1 MFAIIS
7 FFFMSVSFGAESAP
21 VLTYEAAL
29 LEAIESNAELRRASY
44 TLDTARADVLAS
56 KAIFDPSLNLSGS
69 YSWDRN
75 KSFFQGIPYDI
86 KNRMSSGSLGIGGA
100 LASGTSY
107 DLSTAYFRNYGEYA
121 NLLAGDN
128 PEFGTFV
135 QDEFRASLNGSVTQ
149 QLLKGHRFAYNMQ
162 PLNMARQGL
171 AISELGF
178 EQTRQSVL
186 STTAQAYWNWVY
198 QFQLLELRRRA
209 VIVSTEAL
217 RIGKL
222 KAESGDLAPIEVTR
236 LAAALIQDQSTEI
249 ETENAVYQ
257 AKNALLLAMG
267 QPPGREIHPGQTE
280 VNVAQ
285 LELDVQT
292 AVDAAMQQNLELLIQ
307 RANVENAQLS
317 LKMSKHALL
326 PSLSATFSAGLGSQN
341 TSVGKAFAGLFQD
354 ERFPNLSVGGQ
365 FSMPIGNRAARG
377 DRRKSEAALGTQRV
391 SLLELEQ
398 NIAVQV
404 AQQVQVLNSARKRV
418 ELADINVQL
427 AEQTLVAEEA
437 SAELG
442 RAIQKDVLESRNN
455 LDSARVEAVK
465 SRTDYQLAIVELQR
479 LQGQL
484 SVPGGP

>member
-1 MFAIIS
+1 
-7 FFFMSVSFGAESAP
+7 
-21 VLTYEAAL
+21 
-29 LEAIESNAELRRASY
+29 
-44 TLDTARADVLAS
+44 
-56 KAIFDPSLNLSGS
+56 
-69 YSWDRN
+69 
-75 KSFFQGIPYDI
+75 
-86 KNRMSSGSLGIGGA
+86 
-100 LASGTSY
+100 
-107 DLSTAYFRNYGEYA
+107 
-121 NLLAGDN
+121 
-128 PEFGTFV
+128 
-135 QDEFRASLNGSVTQ
+135 
-149 QLLKGHRFAYNMQ
+149 
-162 PLNMARQGL
+162 
-171 AISELGF
+171 
-178 EQTRQSVL
+178 
-186 STTAQAYWNWVY
+186 
-198 QFQLLELRRRA
+198 
-209 VIVSTEAL
+209 
-217 RIGKL
+217 
-222 KAESGDLAPIEVTR
+222 
-236 LAAALIQDQSTEI
+236 
-249 ETENAVYQ
+249 
-257 AKNALLLAMG
+257 
-267 QPPGREIHPGQTE
+267 